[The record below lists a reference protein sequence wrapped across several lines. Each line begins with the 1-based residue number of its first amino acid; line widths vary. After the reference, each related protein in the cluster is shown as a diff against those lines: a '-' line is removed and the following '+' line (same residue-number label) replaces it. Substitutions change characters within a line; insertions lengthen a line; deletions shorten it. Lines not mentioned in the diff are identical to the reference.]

1 MPVLLGTAHPLR
13 WAQANAKITHVFV
26 GKEMDTNE
34 LFFLGKDPRG
44 DHLV

>member
-26 GKEMDTNE
+26 GKDTNE
-34 LFFLGKDPRG
+34 FFFLGKDPRG